1 MTCRAPYH
9 SRPTAMHQFI
19 QPAQVPNALLQ
30 TTEQRPRTIDPE
42 LRLINLAAVTI
53 PFAGFR
59 RPIASPPNAAVERV
73 FAEYSTYPTSQTS
86 RGSNPHWTR
95 ATGAILNHLE
105 TAL

>member
-53 PFAGFR
+53 PFAGL
-59 RPIASPPNAAVERV
+59 PPHLFTCRWCAKENER
-73 FAEYSTYPTSQTS
+73 
-86 RGSNPHWTR
+86 
-95 ATGAILNHLE
+95 
-105 TAL
+105 